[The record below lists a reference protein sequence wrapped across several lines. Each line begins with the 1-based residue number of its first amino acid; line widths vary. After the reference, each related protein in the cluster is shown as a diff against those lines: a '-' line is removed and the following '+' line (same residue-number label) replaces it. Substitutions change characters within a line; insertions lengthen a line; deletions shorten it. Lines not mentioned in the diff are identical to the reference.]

1 MNKWL
6 FGTSEFLSSPPG
18 FYAVLAAMVV
28 CTLLVPLGW
37 TDVVTFFLSVLAIV
51 ISGIVLI
58 QGYRD
63 TAALHAKLDELIIAL
78 RETRNDLVGLEHEEP
93 EKIAAVVNEIE
104 ERAKDCVPP
113 TREDHNQ

>member
-93 EKIAAVVNEIE
+93 EKIAAVVTQLE
-104 ERAKDCVPP
+104 ERAKDCDAP